1 MRSVPKVVLS
11 LISVVLL
18 LSVCTRGGSSTQSS
32 SALSYA
38 SSTAIYT
45 KGVLVTANIPSS
57 NGSAHSVSGLA
68 AGNGAPRFPVSEAV
82 SRGYLRHGDITTPM
96 SAVVVTSYRVPCR
109 NAARTANI
117 VVTISRH
124 RAAIAT

>member
-1 MRSVPKVVLS
+1 MRSAPKVVLS
-11 LISVVLL
+11 LTSVVLL

-57 NGSAHSVSGLA
+57 SGGAVTLYSINPA
-68 AGNGAPRFPVSEAV
+68 LPAGLSLSSSTGIIRGPSTAV
-82 SRGYLRHGDITTPM
+82 PPAS
-96 SAVVVTSYRVPCR
+96 SYTV
-109 NAARTANI
+109 
-117 VVTISRH
+117 
-124 RAAIAT
+124 